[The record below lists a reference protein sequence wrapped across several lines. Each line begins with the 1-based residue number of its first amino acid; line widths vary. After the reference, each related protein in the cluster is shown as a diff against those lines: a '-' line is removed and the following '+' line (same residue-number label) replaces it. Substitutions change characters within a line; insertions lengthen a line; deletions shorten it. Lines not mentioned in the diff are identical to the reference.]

1 MESTSLRTILQPT
14 ITKLTEAID
23 YYSEQN
29 VRVGKG
35 GQHYTKLVKVVEDI
49 KLYILENERTSDEE
63 LRVSSRSNGRL
74 HEGTYD
80 WVEELHAEQAK
91 QARDKLSGSNT

>member
-1 MESTSLRTILQPT
+1 V
-14 ITKLTEAID
+14 ID
-23 YYSEQN
+23 YYSETN
-29 VRVGKG
+29 VKLGKG
-35 GQHYTKLVKVVEDI
+35 GEHYTKLVKVMEGI

-80 WVEELHAEQAK
+80 WVEELHAEQAE

>member
-1 MESTSLRTILQPT
+1 LQPT
-14 ITKLTEAID
+14 IIALTEAID

-29 VRVGKG
+29 IRVGKG
-35 GQHYTKLVKVVEDI
+35 GKHYTKLVKVMEDI

-80 WVEELHAEQAK
+80 WVEELHTED
-91 QARDKLSGSNT
+91 ARNHGYHGA